1 MNHNLM
7 NRAIIL
13 LSLFWCL
20 MAQGQVL
27 DVASIER
34 VNIPKTEGTVMQS
47 VAISPQGDYL
57 LLSSD
62 TRQGLFKWDLLSSS
76 ISTLTD
82 DAGAGNEVLISNDG
96 KQVVYGEVSYKGKRR
111 HQAVKSIDLAKGK
124 SQTLVKATRN
134 LQGFSI
140 QGNTVTTI
148 SDGKVNYRSLKKN
161 EPTISRSVPVLSHHH
176 LKLYITRDGVTTQLA
191 PNGTDEHYI
200 WASLSPNGERVLYY
214 VSGHGAFVCD
224 VDGSNVIPMGNLT
237 APKWWDENTI
247 VGMNETDDEY
257 SIIAS
262 SIVARTLDGSEQT
275 LTGKDVIATYPLP
288 CHTAGKIAFSTPD
301 GEIYLITVK

>member
-1 MNHNLM
+1 M

-62 TRQGLFKWDLLSSS
+62 TRQGLFKWDILSSS
-76 ISTLTD
+76 MTTLTD

-176 LKLYITRDGVTTQLA
+176 LKLYITRDGLTTQLA

-224 VDGSNVIPMGNLT
+224 IDGSNVIPMGNLT

>member
-1 MNHNLM
+1 M
-7 NRAIIL
+7 NRVIIM

-27 DVASIER
+27 NVASIER
-34 VNIPKTEGTVMQS
+34 VNIPKTDATVMQS

-57 LLSSD
+57 LLTSD
-62 TRQGLFKWDLLSSS
+62 TKQGLVKWDLSTSSMA
-76 ISTLTD
+76 TLTN
-82 DAGAGNEVLISNDG
+82 DAGAGTEVLISDDG

-124 SQTLVKATRN
+124 NQTLVKATRN
-134 LQGFSI
+134 LQGFSV
-140 QGNTVTTI
+140 QGNTVAIIT
-148 SDGKVNYRSLKKN
+148 DGKVNYRSMMKN

-237 APKWWDENTI
+237 APKWWDDNTI

-257 SIIAS
+257 SIVAS

-275 LTGKDVIATYPLP
+275 LTGEDVIATYPLP
-288 CHTAGKIAFSTPD
+288 CHDAAKIAFSTPD
-301 GEIYLITVK
+301 GEIYIITVK